1 MKSPKK
7 SLHLDFDKNPVN
19 IEYLDH
25 ANGMSYIEI
34 TETTPDENGK
44 KKKARLSKA
53 QFNSL
58 VNGLLQ
64 FQTNFQEELNQEFQ
78 ALTDAEKQHITQ
90 QYQAGASAKELGD
103 SLHTT
108 EALIK
113 MVLQSQGIKNP

>member
-1 MKSPKK
+1 
-7 SLHLDFDKNPVN
+7 
-19 IEYLDH
+19 
-25 ANGMSYIEI
+25 MSYIEI
-34 TETTPDENGK
+34 TETAPDENGK
-44 KKKARLSKA
+44 KKQARLSKA
-53 QFNSL
+53 QFDTF

-64 FQTNFQEELNQEFQ
+64 FQKNFQEALNQEFQ

-90 QYQAGASAKELGD
+90 QYQAGAAAKELGD